1 MNPSAHRE
9 TVFPAWIRWG
19 SSLWLVVWIPAYWRT
34 WGFGNFVHLCDI
46 AVILTCLGLW
56 SSSALLLSSQAV
68 SSLVV
73 DLAWSLDVAWRWFAG
88 HHLIGGTEYLFDPQY
103 PLWVRLLSLFHAAMP
118 FILLAALRR
127 TGYDRAGLA
136 LQCAIAAPALL
147 LSRILDPAKNYNFA
161 FRGPILH
168 RTFGP
173 APIHLAV
180 IFLALLLIY
189 WPTHA
194 ILKKLFPP
202 AQELREIQER

>member
-9 TVFPAWIRWG
+9 TVLTAWVRWG
-19 SSLWLVVWIPAYWRT
+19 AVLWLAIWIPAYWRT
-34 WGFGNFVHLCDI
+34 WGFSNFVHLCDI
-46 AVILTCLGLW
+46 AVILTCVGLW

-127 TGYDRAGLA
+127 TGYDPAGFA
-136 LQCAIAAPALL
+136 LQCAIAAAALL
-147 LSRILDPAKNYNFA
+147 LSRILDPIKNYNFA
-161 FRGPILH
+161 FRDPILH
-168 RTFGP
+168 RAFGP
-173 APIHLAV
+173 APVHLAV

-189 WPTHA
+189 WPTHE
-194 ILKKLFPP
+194 ILKRLFRP
-202 AQELREIQER
+202 APEPREPQLP

>member
-9 TVFPAWIRWG
+9 TVLTAWVRWG
-19 SSLWLVVWIPAYWRT
+19 AVLWLAIWIPAYWRT
-34 WGFGNFVHLCDI
+34 WGFSNFVHLCDI
-46 AVILTCLGLW
+46 AVILTCVGLW

-127 TGYDRAGLA
+127 TGYDPAGFA
-136 LQCAIAAPALL
+136 LQCAIAAAALL
-147 LSRILDPAKNYNFA
+147 LSRILDPIKNYNFA
-161 FRGPILH
+161 FRHPILH
-168 RTFGP
+168 RAFGP
-173 APIHLAV
+173 APVHLAV

-189 WPTHA
+189 WPTHE
-194 ILKKLFPP
+194 ILKRLFRP
-202 AQELREIQER
+202 APEPREPQLP

>member
-19 SSLWLVVWIPAYWRT
+19 ASLWLVVWIPAYWRT

-88 HHLIGGTEYLFDPQY
+88 HHLLGGTEYLFDPQY

-127 TGYDRAGLA
+127 TGYNRAGFV
-136 LQCAIAAPALL
+136 LQCAIAAAALL

-161 FRGPILH
+161 FRDPIFH
-168 RTFGP
+168 RAFGP
-173 APIHLAV
+173 APVHLAL

-202 AQELREIQER
+202 ARDLREIQQR

>member
-19 SSLWLVVWIPAYWRT
+19 ASFWLVVWIPAYWRT

-88 HHLIGGTEYLFDPQY
+88 HHLLGGTEYLFDPQY

-127 TGYDRAGLA
+127 TGYNRAGFV
-136 LQCAIAAPALL
+136 LQCAIAAAALL

-161 FRGPILH
+161 FRDPIFH
-168 RTFGP
+168 RAFGP
-173 APIHLAV
+173 APVHLAL

-202 AQELREIQER
+202 ARDLREIQQR